1 MCKLLKVARSSY
13 YYEAQ
18 AVQKVSEA
26 ELDCATIDEFYKS
39 RKNYGTRKLKKA
51 LETCGFYVSRRRIA
65 RIMKKYNLV
74 SNYTKLQFKKT
85 KQKANESTDKNVLNR
100 EFTREIPLE
109 VIITDLTYVQV
120 KQSWHYICLIVDL
133 YNREIIGYSSG
144 AKKDA
149 QLVKRAFLT
158 IDRPLTQVKLFHTDR
173 GSEFDNQ
180 LIDEFLEAFDIQR
193 SLSKKGCPHD
203 NAVAESTYKSV
214 KVEFV
219 YQHQFESQS
228 QLDIELF
235 QYVYW
240 WNHFRLHGSLDYQT
254 PIGYREIGT
263 KQLVEINSFA

>member
-18 AVQKVSEA
+18 GIQKSNEA

-39 RKNYGTRKLKKA
+39 RRNYGTRKLKKS
-51 LETCGFYVSRRRIA
+51 LETLGFSVSRRRIG

-74 SNYTKLQFKKT
+74 SNYTKRQFKKT
-85 KQKANESTDKNVLNR
+85 KPKVNEAPDKNVLNR

-109 VIITDLTYVQV
+109 VIITDLTYVRV
-120 KQSWHYICLIVDL
+120 KQSWHYICLLVDL

-144 AKKDA
+144 TKKDA
-149 QLVKRAFLT
+149 QLVERAFFT
-158 IDRPLTQVKLFHTDR
+158 IDRPLEQVKLFHTDR
-173 GSEFDNQ
+173 GSEYDNK
-180 LIDEFLEAFDIQR
+180 LIDEILESFDIKR

-214 KVEFV
+214 KIEFV

-228 QLDIELF
+228 QLAIELF

-240 WNHFRLHGSLDYQT
+240 WNHYRLHGSLNYQT
-254 PIGYREIGT
+254 PIGYRQINE
-263 KQLVEINSFA
+263 KQLGEVK

>member
-1 MCKLLKVARSSY
+1 MCKILKVARSSY
-13 YYEAQ
+13 YYEAHPYQ
-18 AVQKVSEA
+18 TNNEA
-26 ELDCATIDEFYKS
+26 ELDCLIIDEFYKS
-39 RKNYGTRKLKKA
+39 RKNYGTRKLKKV
-51 LETCGFYVSRRRIA
+51 LETKGFYVSRRRIA

-85 KQKANESTDKNVLNR
+85 TQKVNESTDKNVLNR

-109 VIITDLTYVQV
+109 VIITDLTYVRV

-144 AKKDA
+144 TKKDA

-158 IDRPLTQVKLFHTDR
+158 IDRPLTHVKLFHTDR

-228 QLDIELF
+228 QLDVELF

-240 WNHFRLHGSLDYQT
+240 WNHYRLHGSLNYQT
-254 PIGYREIGT
+254 PIGYREMDA
-263 KQLVEINSFA
+263 KQLAEIK

>member
-1 MCKLLKVARSSY
+1 MCKILKVPRSSY
-13 YYEAQ
+13 YYESHPTQMANETE
-18 AVQKVSEA
+18 V
-26 ELDCATIDEFYKS
+26 DCLIIDEFYKS
-39 RKNYGTRKLKKA
+39 RKNYGTRKLKKV
-51 LETCGFYVSRRRIA
+51 LETLGFRVSRRRIA
-65 RIMKKYNLV
+65 RIMKQYNLV
-74 SNYTKLQFKKT
+74 SNYTKLQFKKP
-85 KQKANESTDKNVLNR
+85 KQQVNEAPDKNILKR

-109 VIITDLTYVQV
+109 VIITDLTYVRV
-120 KQSWHYICLIVDL
+120 KESWHYICLIVDL

-149 QLVKRAFLT
+149 QLVKQAFLT

-219 YQHQFESQS
+219 YQHQFESQN

-240 WNHFRLHGSLDYQT
+240 WNHYRIHGSLNYQT
-254 PIGYREIGT
+254 PIGYRESEA
-263 KQLVEINSFA
+263 KQLVEIK

>member
-1 MCKLLKVARSSY
+1 MCKILKVARSSY
-13 YYEAQ
+13 YYEAHP
-18 AVQKVSEA
+18 VQVPSEA
-26 ELDCATIDEFYKS
+26 ELDCLLIDEFYKS

-51 LETCGFYVSRRRIA
+51 LETQGFYVSRRRIA

-74 SNYTKLQFKKT
+74 SNYTNLQFKKT
-85 KQKANESTDKNVLNR
+85 KQKVNEATDRNVLNR

-109 VIITDLTYVQV
+109 VIITDLTYVRV
-120 KQSWHYICLIVDL
+120 KQSWHFICLIVDL

-180 LIDEFLEAFDIQR
+180 LIDEILEAFDIQR

-203 NAVAESTYKSV
+203 NAVAGSTYKSV

-219 YQHQFESQS
+219 YQHQFDSQG

-235 QYVYW
+235 HYVYW
-240 WNHFRLHGSLDYQT
+240 WNHYRLHGSLNYQT
-254 PIGYREIGT
+254 PIDYRKMNE
-263 KQLVEINSFA
+263 KNLQKLNNNR